1 MKKTN
6 GLSALIKLTIA
17 AVALSGLISAF
28 LLKRAPGY
36 TGSGKV
42 LMIICIISVLLLI
55 FEAIVFKNITKKN
68 VTRLAAA
75 ISRKEKNSL
84 MNFPA
89 PAVIIDSKAT
99 ILWYNK
105 RFARDIL
112 STEEAYGWKISEV
125 GNIDLQKVFTP
136 QGDLVCLSKRFYEAK
151 AVHNDVAQDP
161 LSLIYFNDISDYIEL
176 KYETKQSH
184 KSIIIIN
191 VDNLDDVMANIRE
204 SEKAHIIV
212 EIEKLIEN
220 FVEGTT
226 AVSKKTSSDRFYIFM
241 EERHLAP
248 IIENR
253 FKILEEARKISVDS
267 RNNITLSIG
276 VGRGAD
282 NLINSE
288 KLARQA
294 LELCQGRGGDQAA
307 VSEDGEFKFFGGVS
321 NSSDKNNK
329 VKVRMVAK
337 AMLERITAFEKVL
350 IMGHRYADLDAVGAA
365 TGLCCAIKPL
375 VKEAYVV
382 VDPDNNLSKP
392 LIEYINENDITNY
405 YITPQQGLE
414 KLDYNTLLIVV
425 DTHNPK
431 LVESTEILQRA
442 REVIVIDHHRR
453 MVNAIEPTVMTYL
466 ESGASSAS
474 ELVTDLVEYFGDKS
488 KISVHAAEALL
499 SGIMLD
505 TKNFVMRTGA
515 GTFEAAAY
523 LKRMGA
529 DSIAVKKLFANS
541 IETYHQKS
549 AIINSAEIYHK
560 CAIAST
566 TEQFSNIRI
575 ASSQAA
581 DDMLG
586 ISNVAASFV
595 MYESNSIVNISA
607 RSMGAVNVQVIMEAL
622 GGGGHHTMAACQLKT
637 DIASAEQALKN
648 AIDDYI
654 RNNS

>member
-17 AVALSGLISAF
+17 VVALSGLISAF
-28 LLKRAPGY
+28 LLRRSPDY
-36 TGSGKV
+36 SGSGKV
-42 LMIICIISVLLLI
+42 LMTICIISVLVLL
-55 FEAIVFKNITKKN
+55 FEAIVFKNLTKKN
-68 VTRLAAA
+68 ITRLAAA

-105 RFARDIL
+105 RFAMDIL
-112 STEEAYGWKISEV
+112 AAEEAYGWRIADV
-125 GNIDLQKVFTP
+125 GNIDLKKVFTP

-151 AVHNDVAQDP
+151 AVHNDAAKDP
-161 LSLIYFNDISDYIEL
+161 LALIYFNDVTDYIEL

-184 KSIIIIN
+184 KSIIIIS

-248 IIENR
+248 KIEGR

-276 VGRGAD
+276 VGRGGE
-282 NLINSE
+282 NLAASE
-288 KLARQA
+288 RLARQA

-307 VSEDGEFKFFGGVS
+307 VHEDGEYKFFGGVS
-321 NSSDKNNK
+321 SSSDKNNK
-329 VKVRMVAK
+329 VKARMVAK
-337 AMLERITAFEKVL
+337 AMLERITAFERVL
-350 IMGHRYADLDAVGAA
+350 IMGHKYADLDAVGAA

-375 VKEAYVV
+375 VKESFVV
-382 VDPDNNLSKP
+382 VDPDTNLSKT
-392 LIEYINENDITNY
+392 LIEYMNDNDITNY
-405 YITPQQGLE
+405 YITPQEGLE
-414 KLDYNTLLIVV
+414 KLDFNTLLIVV

-431 LVESTEILQRA
+431 LVESTDILQRA
-442 REVIVIDHHRR
+442 KEVIVIDHHRR

-474 ELVTDLVEYFGDKS
+474 ELVTGLVEYFGENS
-488 KISVHAAEALL
+488 KLSVHAAEALL
-499 SGIMLD
+499 AGIMLD

-529 DSIAVKKLFANS
+529 DSIEVKKLFANS
-541 IETYHQKS
+541 IDTYHQKS
-549 AIINSAEIYHK
+549 VIINSAEIYHK

-566 TEQFSNIRI
+566 KEQFSNIRI
-575 ASSQAA
+575 AASQAA

-586 ISNVAASFV
+586 ITSVAASFV
-595 MYESNSIVNISA
+595 MYEANGTVNISA
-607 RSMGAVNVQVIMEAL
+607 RSLGAVNVQVIMESL

-637 DIASAEQALKN
+637 DLASAEQALKN
-648 AIDDYI
+648 SIDDYI

>member
-6 GLSALIKLTIA
+6 GLSALIKLTIV

-55 FEAIVFKNITKKN
+55 FEAIVFKNFTKKN

-282 NLINSE
+282 NLISSE

>member
-6 GLSALIKLTIA
+6 GLSALIKLTIV

-55 FEAIVFKNITKKN
+55 FEAIVFKNFTKKN

-586 ISNVAASFV
+586 ITNVAASFV

>member
-55 FEAIVFKNITKKN
+55 FEAIVFKNFTKKN

-112 STEEAYGWKISEV
+112 STEEAYGWKIGEV

-382 VDPDNNLSKP
+382 VDPDNNLSKS
-392 LIEYINENDITNY
+392 LIEYITENDITNY

-488 KISVHAAEALL
+488 KLSVHAAEALL

>member
-6 GLSALIKLTIA
+6 GLSALIKLTIV

-55 FEAIVFKNITKKN
+55 FEAIVFNNFTKKN

-99 ILWYNK
+99 SLWYNK

-253 FKILEEARKISVDS
+253 FKILEEARKISVDT

>member
-17 AVALSGLISAF
+17 VVALSGLISAF
-28 LLKRAPGY
+28 LLRRSPDY
-36 TGSGKV
+36 SGSGKV
-42 LMIICIISVLLLI
+42 LMTICIISVLVLL
-55 FEAIVFKNITKKN
+55 FEAIVFKNLTKKN
-68 VTRLAAA
+68 ITRLAAA

-105 RFARDIL
+105 RFAMDIL
-112 STEEAYGWKISEV
+112 AAEEAYGWRIADV
-125 GNIDLQKVFTP
+125 GNIDLKKVFTP

-151 AVHNDVAQDP
+151 AVHNDAAKDP
-161 LSLIYFNDISDYIEL
+161 LALIYFNDVTDYIEL

-184 KSIIIIN
+184 KSIIIIS

-248 IIENR
+248 KIEGR

-267 RNNITLSIG
+267 RNNITLSRG
-276 VGRGAD
+276 VGRGGE
-282 NLINSE
+282 NLAASE
-288 KLARQA
+288 RLARQA

-307 VSEDGEFKFFGGVS
+307 VHEDGEYKFFGGVS
-321 NSSDKNNK
+321 SSSDKNNK
-329 VKVRMVAK
+329 VKARMVAK
-337 AMLERITAFEKVL
+337 AMLERITAFERVL
-350 IMGHRYADLDAVGAA
+350 IMGHKYADLDAVGAA

-375 VKEAYVV
+375 VKESFVV
-382 VDPDNNLSKP
+382 VDPDTNLSKT
-392 LIEYINENDITNY
+392 LIEYMNDNDITNY
-405 YITPQQGLE
+405 YITPQEGLE
-414 KLDYNTLLIVV
+414 KLDFNTLLIVV

-431 LVESTEILQRA
+431 LVESTDILQRA
-442 REVIVIDHHRR
+442 KEVIVIDHHRR

-474 ELVTDLVEYFGDKS
+474 ELVTGLVEYFGENS
-488 KISVHAAEALL
+488 KLSVHAAEALL
-499 SGIMLD
+499 AGIMLD

-529 DSIAVKKLFANS
+529 DSIEVKKLFANS
-541 IETYHQKS
+541 IDTYHQKS
-549 AIINSAEIYHK
+549 VIINSAEIYHK

-566 TEQFSNIRI
+566 KEQFSNIRI
-575 ASSQAA
+575 AASQAA

-586 ISNVAASFV
+586 ITSVAASFV
-595 MYESNSIVNISA
+595 MYEANGTVNISA
-607 RSMGAVNVQVIMEAL
+607 RSLGAVNVQVIMESL

-637 DIASAEQALKN
+637 DLASAEQALKN
-648 AIDDYI
+648 SIDDYI

>member
-55 FEAIVFKNITKKN
+55 FEAIVFKNFTKKN

-112 STEEAYGWKISEV
+112 STEEAYGWKIGEV

-337 AMLERITAFEKVL
+337 AMLERITAFENVL

-382 VDPDNNLSKP
+382 VDPDNNLSKS
-392 LIEYINENDITNY
+392 LIEYITENDITNY

-488 KISVHAAEALL
+488 KLSVHAAEALL

>member
-6 GLSALIKLTIA
+6 GLSALIKLTIV

>member
-1 MKKTN
+1 MKNTN

-17 AVALSGLISAF
+17 VVALSGLISAF
-28 LLKRAPGY
+28 LLRRSPDY
-36 TGSGKV
+36 SGSGKV
-42 LMIICIISVLLLI
+42 LMTICIISVLVLL
-55 FEAIVFKNITKKN
+55 FEAIVFKNLTKKN
-68 VTRLAAA
+68 ITRLAAA
-75 ISRKEKNSL
+75 ITRKEKNSL

-89 PAVIIDSKAT
+89 PAVIIDSKST

-105 RFARDIL
+105 RFAMDIL
-112 STEEAYGWKISEV
+112 AAEEGYGWRIADV
-125 GNIDLQKVFTP
+125 GNIDLKKVFTP

-151 AVHNDVAQDP
+151 AVHSDAAKDP
-161 LSLIYFNDISDYIEL
+161 LALIYFNDVTDYIEL

-184 KSIIIIN
+184 KSIIIIS

-248 IIENR
+248 KIEGR

-267 RNNITLSIG
+267 RTNITLSIG
-276 VGRGAD
+276 VGRGGE
-282 NLINSE
+282 NLAASE
-288 KLARQA
+288 RLAKQA

-307 VSEDGEFKFFGGVS
+307 VHEDGEFKFFGGVS
-321 NSSDKNNK
+321 SSSDKNNK
-329 VKVRMVAK
+329 VKARMVAK
-337 AMLERITAFEKVL
+337 AMLERITAYERVL
-350 IMGHRYADLDAVGAA
+350 IMGHKYADLDAVGAA

-375 VKEAYVV
+375 VKEAFVV
-382 VDPDNNLSKP
+382 VDPDTNLSKT
-392 LIEYINENDITNY
+392 LIEHMTENEITQY
-405 YITPQQGLE
+405 YITPQEGLD

-431 LVESTEILQRA
+431 LVESTDILQRA

-474 ELVTDLVEYFGDKS
+474 ELVTGLVEYFGENS
-488 KISVHAAEALL
+488 RLTVHAAEALL

-529 DSIAVKKLFANS
+529 DSIEVKKLFANS

-549 AIINSAEIYHK
+549 VIINSAEIYHK

-566 TEQFSNIRI
+566 REQFSNIRV
-575 ASSQAA
+575 AASQAA

-586 ISNVAASFV
+586 ITNVAASFV
-595 MYESNSIVNISA
+595 MYESNSTVNISA
-607 RSMGAVNVQVIMEAL
+607 RSLGAVNVQVIMEAL

-637 DIASAEQALKN
+637 DLASAEQVLKN

>member
-55 FEAIVFKNITKKN
+55 FEAIVFKNFTKKN

-112 STEEAYGWKISEV
+112 STEEAYGWKIGEV

-488 KISVHAAEALL
+488 KLSVHAAEALL

>member
-1 MKKTN
+1 MKNTN

-17 AVALSGLISAF
+17 VVALSGLISAF
-28 LLKRAPGY
+28 LLRRSPDY
-36 TGSGKV
+36 SGSGKV
-42 LMIICIISVLLLI
+42 LMTICIISVLVLL
-55 FEAIVFKNITKKN
+55 FEAIVFKNLTKKN
-68 VTRLAAA
+68 ITRLAAA
-75 ISRKEKNSL
+75 ITRKEKNSL

-89 PAVIIDSKAT
+89 PAVIIDSKST

-105 RFARDIL
+105 RFAMDIL
-112 STEEAYGWKISEV
+112 AAEEGYGWRIADV
-125 GNIDLQKVFTP
+125 GNIDLKKVFTP

-151 AVHNDVAQDP
+151 AVHSDAAKDP
-161 LSLIYFNDISDYIEL
+161 LALIYFNDVTDYIEL

-184 KSIIIIN
+184 KSIIIIS

-248 IIENR
+248 KIEGR

-267 RNNITLSIG
+267 RTNITLSIG
-276 VGRGAD
+276 VGRGAE
-282 NLINSE
+282 NLAASE
-288 KLARQA
+288 RLAKQA

-307 VSEDGEFKFFGGVS
+307 VHEDGEFKFFGGVS
-321 NSSDKNNK
+321 SSSDKNNK
-329 VKVRMVAK
+329 VKARMVAK
-337 AMLERITAFEKVL
+337 AMLERITAYERVL
-350 IMGHRYADLDAVGAA
+350 IMGHKYADLDAVGAA

-375 VKEAYVV
+375 VKEAFVV
-382 VDPDNNLSKP
+382 VDPDTNLSKT
-392 LIEYINENDITNY
+392 LIEHMTENEITQY
-405 YITPQQGLE
+405 YITPQEGLD

-431 LVESTEILQRA
+431 LVESTDILQRA

-474 ELVTDLVEYFGDKS
+474 ELVTGLVEYFGENS
-488 KISVHAAEALL
+488 RLTVHAAEALL

-529 DSIAVKKLFANS
+529 DSIEVKKLFANS

-549 AIINSAEIYHK
+549 VIINSAEIYHK

-566 TEQFSNIRI
+566 REQFSNIRV
-575 ASSQAA
+575 AASQAA

-586 ISNVAASFV
+586 ITNVAASFV
-595 MYESNSIVNISA
+595 MYESNSTVNISA
-607 RSMGAVNVQVIMEAL
+607 RSLGAVNVQVIMEAL

-637 DIASAEQALKN
+637 DLASAEQVLKN